1 MATKI
6 LAPTPTGASGGAA
19 GGLKGR
25 RAPGAVASPRLEE
38 ELVVTGQA
46 EPTATGGPGRPS
58 PRTRRRRSRRGR
70 RSQIVVWLLV
80 VAAAVGGAFAGCHP
94 TGNAVLD
101 PLYSAAL
108 AGAVTYLASRS
119 GRAPLLILTTVGV
132 VLSRGWLW
140 APSGAALVL
149 AFSTAFMKRA
159 YRRFDALIGAVAVQ
173 VMLRWPHI
181 GPYGVTAAVA
191 AAAIALL
198 AFSAWRH
205 RSARA
210 GNRPL
215 RIGGAVAGLAVV
227 LSLPFVIS
235 ALSAWGSVSSGIK
248 AAHRALAD
256 VESSDPSAAVA
267 DLTAASNDLRT
278 AHARVHGWW
287 NGASF
292 LVPVVAQ
299 QRRAVDR
306 LTAIGWQLTS
316 AASKEAGA
324 IDFNA
329 LRYANG
335 RVDLAAVGALNG
347 PVDRLDA
354 DVARTQAQLRDS
366 RRHSDWLIPPITDKT
381 DHLAAELAK
390 ARKETGLAVL
400 GVKDAPALLGAD
412 GARHYLVVFLSPSE
426 TRGLGGFIGAYGV
439 LTVEDGHVSLGQAG
453 LADSFVKPG
462 QKGLHL
468 VAPPDYVARY
478 GSFKPQL
485 HFMDLT
491 YSPDFPSDAQA
502 ISAEFEQVTGTQVD
516 GVMAVDPYTLAALLR
531 FTGPI
536 TLQGLPYKLTSQN
549 AADVLLRR
557 QYLEPSITNSQ
568 RHDLLQ
574 VAMSAAFSRLTS
586 GSLPSAKRLANALDP
601 LVRQGRLLFWSD
613 HPADQPLL
621 HRVAL
626 DGAFPQAD
634 GGDLLAVTVANAAN
648 NKIDDYLRESIDD
661 HVGYDPRTGHVD
673 SNLTITLRNTAPSSG
688 MPDYVIGS
696 FAGSG
701 FPPGTNYMWLS
712 LYSPLAVTASTLDG
726 QPVSFSGALPEA
738 GSQAYSLF
746 VKIPSGSTATLS
758 VRLSGDISPGP
769 DYRLTTWLQPLVVT
783 PSLSVTTQSKA
794 GGEQNTWSA
803 TKAQVQHLT
812 VRDPGS

>member
-1 MATKI
+1 M
-6 LAPTPTGASGGAA
+6 
-19 GGLKGR
+19 
-25 RAPGAVASPRLEE
+25 
-38 ELVVTGQA
+38 
-46 EPTATGGPGRPS
+46 
-58 PRTRRRRSRRGR
+58 
-70 RSQIVVWLLV
+70 VWLLV
-80 VAAAVGGAFAGCHP
+80 AAAAIGGAFAGCHP
-94 TGNAVLD
+94 TANTVLD
-101 PLYSAAL
+101 PIYTAAL
-108 AGAVTYLASRS
+108 AGAVTYLASRA
-119 GRAPLLILTTVGV
+119 GRAPLLIMATVGV

-140 APSGAALVL
+140 APAGAALAL
-149 AFSTAFMKRA
+149 AFSTTFMKRA
-159 YRRFDALIGAVAVQ
+159 YRRFNALIGAVAVQ
-173 VMLRWPHI
+173 VVLRWPHL
-181 GPYGVTAAVA
+181 GPYGVTAAIA
-191 AAAIALL
+191 AAVMALIAV
-198 AFSAWRH
+198 SAWRH
-205 RSARA
+205 RSART

-215 RIGGAVAGLAVV
+215 RIGGAIAGLAVV

-235 ALSAWGSVSSGIK
+235 ALSAWSSVSSGIK

-256 VESSDPSAAVA
+256 VEASKPSAAVA
-267 DLTAASNDLRT
+267 DLTAAARDLGS
-278 AHARVHGWW
+278 AHARVHAWW
-287 NGASF
+287 NRVGL
-292 LVPVVAQ
+292 LVPIVAQ
-299 QRRAVDR
+299 QQRAVDR
-306 LTAIGWQLTS
+306 LTAIGAQLTS
-316 AASKEAGA
+316 AASKQAGA

-335 RVDLAAVGALNG
+335 HVDLAAVGALNA

-354 DVARTQAQLRDS
+354 DVARTQTQLSHSQSD
-366 RRHSDWLIPPITDKT
+366 SDWLLPPITNKT

-400 GVKDAPALLGAD
+400 GVKDVPALLGAD

-439 LTVEDGHVSLGQAG
+439 LTVDQGHVSLGQAG
-453 LADSFVKPG
+453 LADDFVKPD

-468 VAPPDYVARY
+468 VAPPGYVARY
-478 GSFKPQL
+478 GGFNPQL

-502 ISAEFEQVTGTQVD
+502 ISAEFAQVTGTQVD
-516 GVMAVDPYTLAALLR
+516 GVMAVDPYALAALLR

-536 TLQGLPYKLTSQN
+536 VLPGLPYKLTYQN

-557 QYLEPSITNSQ
+557 QYLESSISTSQ

-586 GSLPSAKRLANALDP
+586 GSLPPAKRLANTLDP
-601 LVRQGRLLFWSD
+601 LVRQGRLLFWSE
-613 HPADQPLL
+613 HPSDQPLL
-621 HRVAL
+621 HRIAI

-661 HVGYDPRTGHVD
+661 HVRYDGATGHVE
-673 SNLTITLRNTAPSSG
+673 STVTITLRNTAPSSG

-712 LYSPLAVTASTLDG
+712 LYTPLGVTGSTLNG
-726 QPVSFSGALPEA
+726 QPVTFSGAVPEA

-758 VRLSGDISPGP
+758 VQLSGDISPGSG
-769 DYRLTTWLQPLVVT
+769 YRLTSWLQPLAT
-783 PSLSVTTQSKA
+783 PPTLSVTTQ
-794 GGEQNTWSA
+794 GTDNEEQKSWCASRSSGA
-803 TKAQVQHLT
+803 
-812 VRDPGS
+812 VREETFLCRS